1 MQKRRPIHGSI
12 SHGIYEITDRER
24 VRAEEFATAMIRVAE
39 EYLRGAV
46 RISLSGESIGYTDI
60 AVSTVAELIK
70 RMLEG
75 MRPEDV
81 LDIRIELGESMIIT
95 LEPNELPSVQVL
107 ARVVSL
113 AKSAGFT
120 VYICFKV
127 FTVMFIQ
134 RLCIHYCKIYFIKWS
149 CVKRICA
156 AVVSSVC

>member
-81 LDIRIELGESMIIT
+81 LDIRIELGDSMIIT

-120 VYICFKV
+120 VERDGKRFFLTSKIEMPMTLSIYAISYDDIYDELKYIFVLK
-127 FTVMFIQ
+127 T
-134 RLCIHYCKIYFIKWS
+134 
-149 CVKRICA
+149 
-156 AVVSSVC
+156 